1 MYVPDLTSVAK
12 AIKQA
17 LNTTT
22 TLLSLSSSY
31 TSTSPQ
37 LTEEAPREGET
48 QMASTSWFGSS
59 RIRTRRGPG
68 ASVEATG
75 SEEKSDAAT
84 ARTVHA
90 SEAMVAE
97 ASIPAA
103 EVKKRQTGIQNGQQ
117 ERPSQGSVLVGSPI
131 SATRTTTIRST
142 SVIQQTTTVDGQ
154 TRTTSS
160 DTVATVTRTVTES
173 MSSSSGTPGTTAS
186 ASRTGTSTANASTP
200 VSTVTAPLATSP
212 PECPQ
217 ASLDRFTDSAG
228 IPYLIK
234 CSTTNS
240 GAAYELIKVDRGG
253 YGQCFSSC
261 SYRADCVGFSF
272 VGNDSGICYLRNV
285 QSSGEESTALVA
297 SYVTCYKVDPAA
309 VASGEPESGSRSGGT
324 NIGAIAGGVV
334 GGIAGLALLL
344 LLIAFLTRRYRRKVD
359 ERREKRKVS
368 RPMLSPQDTY
378 DAFHHNPNVPTVMAG
393 HHRSGSTSNDIYMAA
408 GGFQRPSEMQKSAD
422 PFGNSAGD
430 HPYGAHSRRYQ
441 AYPRTRAEADG
452 AVLQGGAVRYPQ
464 MLDGTP
470 VGSKSSLEKKA
481 SRSSMFVEHMI
492 EMEDTS
498 ARRSPIAQESPVLGR
513 QNPPED
519 LARDV
524 RRNQHILAW
533 NRPDGGNDA
542 PMSANLTPRT
552 PPSARL
558 AAPGRG
564 RDAQDLPRERSFEVS
579 PLMNERLSPREE
591 PEVLETLG
599 SGAYRPT

>member
-1 MYVPDLTSVAK
+1 MYVPDLTSVAN
-12 AIKQA
+12 AIEQA

-22 TLLSLSSSY
+22 LLSPSD
-31 TSTSPQ
+31 SPQ
-37 LTEEAPREGET
+37 STEEAQTKAET
-48 QMASTSWFGSS
+48 QTVFTTWLGRSKVRGRRRGSAPIELTISSEGAASTPVPTEV
-59 RIRTRRGPG
+59 RISP
-68 ASVEATG
+68 SDVE
-75 SEEKSDAAT
+75 
-84 ARTVHA
+84 
-90 SEAMVAE
+90 
-97 ASIPAA
+97 
-103 EVKKRQTGIQNGQQ
+103 KRQLQG
-117 ERPSQGSVLVGSPI
+117 GSVIVGAPV
-131 SATRTTTIRST
+131 SATRTTTIKST
-142 SVIQQTTTVDGQ
+142 SVIERTTTVNGE

-173 MSSSSGTPGTTAS
+173 QSSSTGTPGTTAS
-186 ASRTGTSTANASTP
+186 ASLTGTSTANASTP
-200 VSTVTAPLATSP
+200 ISTVTAPLATAP

-234 CSTTNS
+234 CSTTNA
-240 GAAYELIKVDRGG
+240 GAAYELVKVDRGG

-272 VGNDSGICYLRNV
+272 VGNDSGICYLRNE

-309 VASGEPESGSRSGGT
+309 VASGEPKSDSSSGGT

-359 ERREKRKVS
+359 ERREKRKVG

-378 DAFHHNPNVPTVMAG
+378 DGFHHNPHVTTVTAG
-393 HHRSGSTSNDIYMAA
+393 LHQRSGSTANDVYMSA
-408 GGFQRPSEMQKSAD
+408 GGFQRPSEIQKSAD
-422 PFGNSAGD
+422 PFGNVPGD
-430 HPYGAHSRRYQ
+430 HPYSAHASRYQ
-441 AYPRTRAEADG
+441 AYPGTRVENDG
-452 AVLQGGAVRYPQ
+452 AVLRAGALRYPQ

-470 VGSKSSLEKKA
+470 VASKSSLDKSG
-481 SRSSMFVEHMI
+481 SRSSVFVEHMI

-498 ARRSPIAQESPVLGR
+498 ARRSPVSQESPVLGR
-513 QNPPED
+513 QSPAED
-519 LARDV
+519 LSRGV

-542 PMSANLTPRT
+542 PMSANLTART

-558 AAPGRG
+558 NSSRRSPES
-564 RDAQDLPRERSFEVS
+564 QVLPRERSFEIS
-579 PLMNERLSPREE
+579 PLRDERPSPRQE
-591 PEVLETLG
+591 PEALETLG
-599 SGAYRPT
+599 SGVYKAI

>member
-1 MYVPDLTSVAK
+1 MYVPDLTSVAE

-22 TLLSLSSSY
+22 LLPSSH
-31 TSTSPQ
+31 SPHS
-37 LTEEAPREGET
+37 TEEAQTGAET
-48 QMASTSWFGSS
+48 QTAFTTWLGRS
-59 RIRTRRGPG
+59 RVRGRRK
-68 ASVEATG
+68 ASVPLDAMINSEKVDSASIAT
-75 SEEKSDAAT
+75 EEPPNPT
-84 ARTVHA
+84 PT
-90 SEAMVAE
+90 E
-97 ASIPAA
+97 ASLPAA
-103 EVKKRQTGIQNGQQ
+103 DVSKRQLQG
-117 ERPSQGSVLVGSPI
+117 GSVIVGAPV
-131 SATRTTTIRST
+131 SATRTTTIKST
-142 SVIQQTTTVDGQ
+142 SVIERTTTVNGE

-173 MSSSSGTPGTTAS
+173 QSSSTGTPGTTAS
-186 ASRTGTSTANASTP
+186 ASLTGTSTANASTP
-200 VSTVTAPLATSP
+200 VSTVTAPLATPP

-234 CSTTNS
+234 CSTTNA
-240 GAAYELIKVDRGG
+240 GAAYELVKVDRGG

-272 VGNDSGICYLRNV
+272 VGNDSGICYLRNE

-309 VASGEPESGSRSGGT
+309 VASGEPKSDSSSGGT

-359 ERREKRKVS
+359 ERREKRKVG

-378 DAFHHNPNVPTVMAG
+378 DGFHHNPNVTTVTAG
-393 HHRSGSTSNDIYMAA
+393 LHQRSGSTANDVYMSA
-408 GGFQRPSEMQKSAD
+408 GGFQRPSEIQKSAD
-422 PFGNSAGD
+422 PFGNVPGD
-430 HPYGAHSRRYQ
+430 HPYGAHASRYQ
-441 AYPRTRAEADG
+441 AYHPGSRAENDG
-452 AVLQGGAVRYPQ
+452 AVLRAGALRYPQ

-470 VGSKSSLEKKA
+470 VASKSSLEKSG
-481 SRSSMFVEHMI
+481 SRSSVFVEHMI

-498 ARRSPIAQESPVLGR
+498 ARRSPVSQESPILGR

-519 LARDV
+519 LSRDV

-533 NRPDGGNDA
+533 NRPEGGNDA

-558 AAPGRG
+558 NTPR
-564 RDAQDLPRERSFEVS
+564 RSSVAQDLPRQRSFEIS
-579 PLMNERLSPREE
+579 PLRDERPSPRQE
-591 PEVLETLG
+591 PEVPETLG
-599 SGAYRPT
+599 SGVYRPV

>member
-22 TLLSLSSSY
+22 LLAPISD
-31 TSTSPQ
+31 TAASPQ
-37 LTEEAPREGET
+37 LTEGT
-48 QMASTSWFGSS
+48 QMGAEAQTASTTWLGRGRIKGRRRSS
-59 RIRTRRGPG
+59 APVVVTI
-68 ASVEATG
+68 
-75 SEEKSDAAT
+75 SEEKSETSSLGTIVESPKAT
-84 ARTVHA
+84 A
-90 SEAMVAE
+90 AE
-97 ASIPAA
+97 ESLPAA
-103 EVKKRQTGIQNGQQ
+103 EVEKRQTGIQNGQA
-117 ERPSQGSVLVGSPI
+117 EREPQGSVLVGAPV

-142 SVIQQTTTVDGQ
+142 SIIQQTTTVNGQ

-173 MSSSSGTPGTTAS
+173 QSLSTGNPGTTAS
-186 ASRTGTSTANASTP
+186 ASLTGTSTVNASAP
-200 VSTVTAPLATSP
+200 VSTVTAPLATTP

-240 GAAYELIKVDRGG
+240 GAAYELVKIDRGG

-261 SYRADCVGFSF
+261 SFRADCVGFSF

-285 QSSGEESTALVA
+285 QSSGEEGTALVA

-309 VASGEPESGSRSGGT
+309 VASGEPDSGSNSGGT
-324 NIGAIAGGVV
+324 NAGAIAGGVV

-344 LLIAFLTRRYRRKVD
+344 LLIAFLTRRYRQKVD

-378 DAFHHNPNVPTVMAG
+378 DAFHHNPNVPTVTAG
-393 HHRSGSTSNDIYMAA
+393 HHRSGSTSTDVYMAA
-408 GGFQRPSEMQKSAD
+408 GGFQRPSETQKSAD
-422 PFGNSAGD
+422 PFGNPAGD
-430 HPYGAHSRRYQ
+430 HPYGAHASRYQ
-441 AYPRTRAEADG
+441 AYPGTRAEGND
-452 AVLQGGAVRYPQ
+452 AVLRGGAVRYPQ

-470 VGSKSSLEKKA
+470 VGSKSILHKSA

-498 ARRSPIAQESPVLGR
+498 ARRSPINQESPVLGH

-558 AAPGRG
+558 ATTSRG
-564 RDAQDLPRERSFEVS
+564 PDAQHLPRERSFEVS
-579 PLMNERLSPREE
+579 PLRSETRSPRKE
-591 PEVLETLG
+591 PEVLQTLG
-599 SGAYRPT
+599 SGVYKPA